1 MVLQLTPLD
10 AFSPFQEK
18 CAGHQPEIKKSVS
31 ATQRKRS
38 DSKMHSASKSAHAP
52 SYRE

>member
-18 CAGHQPEIKKSVS
+18 CAGHQPEIKIRFGCAAKTLQQQNALSL
-31 ATQRKRS
+31 
-38 DSKMHSASKSAHAP
+38 
-52 SYRE
+52 